1 MSAEDQYFVEIVEI
15 LQESLL
21 DDNFD
26 DIQTNFMKTHCFV
39 FEPEEENKMEEM
51 EVFLKYRPLCL
62 QTNKQNGGEGD
73 DTL

>member
-51 EVFLKYRPLCL
+51 EVFLKY
-62 QTNKQNGGEGD
+62 QQKVESFIQKVTQWKM
-73 DTL
+73 